1 MPNLR
6 GKTWTTTTPANVGDA
21 QYWEDHLISDEQNA
35 KITSSV
41 QSVNGS
47 TPDPS
52 GNVTIN
58 PLPDGGTEGQI
69 LVKVSSTA
77 GDADWETKYTVP
89 AGGSTGQVLVK
100 ATDTSG
106 DTEWETMH
114 GVPNFGNTGQVLIKH
129 SDVSGD
135 TEWTSMRGVP
145 DGGTTGQ
152 VLTKG
157 DEGEIEWMDP
167 ASSGHTVQNASGQDM
182 PYQEI
187 LQFRRATVTNDATNG
202 KTIVD
207 CRGEKGEDGQSAY
220 AYALIGGYQ
229 GSEAQFYEDLGNF
242 EDWANTAE
250 SSAIAAGYSAEAAAD
265 SIREVR
271 QILAVPT
278 FTVNFTTGEV
288 IYDFEQE
295 YTFSVNYT
303 TGNLEWEVI

>member
-6 GKTWTTTTPANVGDA
+6 GKTWTTTTPANVEDA
-21 QYWEDHLISDEQNA
+21 QYWENHLISDEQNA

-47 TPDPS
+47 TPDQN

-89 AGGSTGQVLVK
+89 AGGSIGQVLVK

-106 DTEWETMH
+106 DTEW
-114 GVPNFGNTGQVLIKH
+114 I
-129 SDVSGD
+129 
-135 TEWTSMRGVP
+135 SMSGVP

-157 DEGEIEWMDP
+157 DESEIEWMDP